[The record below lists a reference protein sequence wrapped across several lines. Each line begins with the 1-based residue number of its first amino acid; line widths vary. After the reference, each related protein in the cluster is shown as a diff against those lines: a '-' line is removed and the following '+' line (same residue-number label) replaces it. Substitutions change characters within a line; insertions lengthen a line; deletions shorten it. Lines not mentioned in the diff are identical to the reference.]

1 MVAGLFCLGVE
12 SSKLLSKEVKHKGY
26 NEKESLPFFSGRLSR
41 TELFKSS
48 LEFVSQ
54 SNTDIGI
61 MWSVSVL
68 HFAET
73 ELSIET
79 DQNFAEFYP

>member
-1 MVAGLFCLGVE
+1 MIEFYDFGYILYGCRIVLTRYRT
-12 SSKLLSKEVKHKGY
+12 SKLLSKEVEAY
-26 NEKESLPFFSGRLSR
+26 SLLYKDITKKRACRFSGRLSR

-61 MWSVSVL
+61 M
-68 HFAET
+68 
-73 ELSIET
+73 
-79 DQNFAEFYP
+79 